1 MDAHNIPTDSSV
13 EYINGILAEMRQ
25 IKAAPGVETE
35 QTRKKGILGEKA
47 AAAALRRY
55 IAKNGG
61 RLFHSV
67 TFGYAKQE
75 TGAEYPGN
83 LNFKDGNIFETGSG
97 GINDDEVDL
106 MLITPRR
113 IFLVECKAYRG
124 SAGELRTTDYWTFRG
139 TEPMSKCVL
148 CQAEKHA
155 RHFYH
160 RFYELLPEGN
170 PKYIIP
176 VLAWVDSARF
186 VDERSVADFPVTC
199 LNGLGRTISL
209 LDKPLDYLI
218 DIPGFITALSAGL
231 TTPLSEL

>member
-1 MDAHNIPTDSSV
+1 MEAYNVPAEASV

-35 QTRKKGILGEKA
+35 QTRKKGALGEKA

-67 TFGYAKQE
+67 TFGYAKNSA
-75 TGAEYPGN
+75 GVEYPGN
-83 LNFKDGNIFETGSG
+83 LNYKDEKLFETGSG
-97 GINDDEVDL
+97 GINNDEVDL
-106 MLITPRR
+106 MLVTPRR
-113 IFLVECKAYRG
+113 IFLVECKAYRQ
-124 SAGELRTTDYWTFRG
+124 SVGELRTTDYWTFRG
-139 TEPMSKCVL
+139 TAPMSKCVL
-148 CQAEKHA
+148 CQTEKHA
-155 RHFYH
+155 WHFYH

-186 VDERSVADFPVTC
+186 VDERSVADFPVTS

-209 LDKPLDYLI
+209 LDKPLEYLI
-218 DIPGFITALSAGL
+218 DVPGFISALSAGL
-231 TTPLSEL
+231 AAPLSEL

>member
-1 MDAHNIPTDSSV
+1 MNHLSDPSV
-13 EYINGILAEMRQ
+13 DYINGILAEMSSIRTG
-25 IKAAPGVETE
+25 PGVETE
-35 QTRKKGILGEKA
+35 QSRKKGVLGEKA

-55 IAKNGG
+55 IAVNGG

-67 TFGYAKQE
+67 TFAYAKKNLG
-75 TGAEYPGN
+75 TEYPGN
-83 LNFKDGNIFETGSG
+83 LNYKDGKLFETGSG

-113 IFLVECKAYRG
+113 IFLVECKAYRQTV
-124 SAGELRTTDYWTFRG
+124 GELRTTDYWSFRG
-139 TEPMSKCVL
+139 GEPMTKCVL

-160 RFYELLPEGN
+160 QFYNLLPEGN

-176 VLAWVDSARF
+176 VLAWVDSAKF
-186 VDERSVADFPVTC
+186 ADERSVADFPVTS

-218 DIPGFITALSAGL
+218 DIQGFVTALSAVL
-231 TTPLSEL
+231 KSPLSEL